1 MLKRLLLLAAGG
13 FKTMIGG
20 QALIEGILMMGP
32 DKKSVVVRK
41 PDGELEIKTEP
52 RKTLKDRLPFVA
64 LPLIRGVVN
73 FCSSMYNGV
82 TALMYSAEFYPEDGE
97 GEEEPSKFERWLDEK
112 LGSEKL
118 TGLIITL
125 SMVMGMAFSVFLFF
139 LLPTALGAESGG
151 GDAEGGHFPWVSHRL
166 FPYEGYSPDLSVP
179 WSGT

>member
-41 PDGELEIKTEP
+41 TDGELEIKTEP
-52 RKTLKDRLPFVA
+52 RKTLKGRLPFVA

-97 GEEEPSKFERWLDEK
+97 GE
-112 LGSEKL
+112 
-118 TGLIITL
+118 
-125 SMVMGMAFSVFLFF
+125 
-139 LLPTALGAESGG
+139 
-151 GDAEGGHFPWVSHRL
+151 
-166 FPYEGYSPDLSVP
+166 
-179 WSGT
+179 

>member
-64 LPLIRGVVN
+64 LP
-73 FCSSMYNGV
+73 
-82 TALMYSAEFYPEDGE
+82 
-97 GEEEPSKFERWLDEK
+97 
-112 LGSEKL
+112 
-118 TGLIITL
+118 
-125 SMVMGMAFSVFLFF
+125 
-139 LLPTALGAESGG
+139 
-151 GDAEGGHFPWVSHRL
+151 
-166 FPYEGYSPDLSVP
+166 
-179 WSGT
+179 